1 MQQTTQTQIIGV
13 ATQAQACEAIEK
25 CSAAIAD
32 AMHKRGVPESQ
43 VDMILAG
50 VAAAAVTLRDL
61 ERGKAG

>member
-25 CSAAIAD
+25 CSAAIAE
-32 AMHKRGVPESQ
+32 AMRKRGVPEAQ
-43 VDMILAG
+43 ANMILAG
-50 VAAAAVTLRDL
+50 VAAAAVTLRGL